1 MDQRNNSNRRWL
13 ILAAYTLVALSSQA
27 IWLNFSGIAV
37 PQVET
42 IYRVNVSEI
51 GYLAAFWP
59 LIFIPLSIPTGIL
72 VDRIGFRKVVSI
84 GALIIAFFSWMRIFA
99 GRDFLMLVVF
109 QSLAGIGQPFIFNGI
124 SKIAGTWF
132 PPGEQAVATGVG
144 TLGQIL
150 GMIVALIVA
159 PLMVPLSSFSELRT
173 NMIVFSLIATVA
185 FILFFIISR
194 ENSSFIPSSDKNLV
208 SEIRGLLNIRN
219 IILLM
224 ALFFIGVGIFS
235 GLAQWIESMLASRGV
250 SSLTGGIIAASM
262 LISGIAGMIV
272 IPYIADKR
280 SMLKQF
286 IQINS
291 LIAAVFL
298 FLFAFRANIAI
309 YFVIAIVI
317 GFFLLS
323 LAPVGLQLSLETAGE
338 KRSGTSASLIWLA
351 SQVGALFLILIM
363 GDLGPVTF
371 TVSRVFLPPWFLTM
385 LVVAVLTLVAF
396 GLSFFIKNTRN
407 SRGEVTTGKR

>member
-1 MDQRNNSNRRWL
+1 MEEINNSSRRWF

-72 VDRIGFRKVVSI
+72 VDRIGFKKVVSM

-99 GRDFLMLVVF
+99 GRDFIMLVVF

-132 PPGEQAVATGVG
+132 PAGEQAVATGVG

-159 PLMVPLSSFSELRT
+159 PLMVPLSSFSELRA

-194 ENSSFIPSSDKNLV
+194 ENPSFTPSHDKNLV

-272 IPYIADKR
+272 IPYIADKK
-280 SMLKQF
+280 SKLKQF
-286 IQINS
+286 VQVNS

-298 FLFAFRANIAI
+298 VLFAFRANIAI
-309 YFVIAIVI
+309 YFAIAIVI

-323 LAPVGLQLSLETAGE
+323 LAPIGLQLSLETAGE

-351 SQVGALFLILIM
+351 SRVGALFLILIM

-371 TVSRVFLPPWFLTM
+371 TVSKVLFPPWFLTM

-407 SRGEVTTGKR
+407 RQGKIINESR

>member
-132 PPGEQAVATGVG
+132 PAGEQAVATGVG

-194 ENSSFIPSSDKNLV
+194 ENSSFIPSIDKNLV
-208 SEIRGLLNIRN
+208 SEIKGLLNIRN

-235 GLAQWIESMLASRGV
+235 GLAQWIESMLASREV